1 MDQLTIYDLFTGEA
15 PVIVEPECSR
25 KATPRERAEAWFAAN
40 PRVFALL
47 ETMAIEEAAYG
58 RFGMK
63 YLFEILRYRVRRTWA
78 KDAAG
83 FKMNNDYTATAAR
96 LLVAKHPELAAY
108 IEFRRC
114 RDERNGE
121 PQFAVVQQEAA

>member
-1 MDQLTIYDLFTGEA
+1 MQQQTIYELFTGEA

-25 KATPRERAEAWFAAN
+25 RATPRERAEAWFSAN
-40 PRVFALL
+40 PRVLAML
-47 ETMAIEEAAYG
+47 ETMAKEEAAYG

-83 FKMNNDYTATAAR
+83 FKLNNDYTATAAR
-96 LLVAKHPELAAY
+96 LLVARHPELEDY

-114 RDERNGE
+114 RDEREGE
-121 PQFAVVQQEAA
+121 PQFQVMEVTV